1 MIPEFRD
8 AYNRNFSPSKYQAFL
23 DHIEQEYNHLPPFR
37 ISETPVFIPNG
48 LKEQLI
54 SACRDIYKVIGRP
67 DFKDITQGAI
77 NHPSLQVPA
86 EDYHTRFLQ
95 MDFGVCRDSE
105 GNLTPQLIELQG
117 FPSLYF
123 FQDQLAK
130 AYANNFDIPSHLS
143 AHPEGRDPDHYL
155 SLLEK
160 VIVGDHDPRQV
171 VLLDVEPEKQNTYID
186 FLGAAAHLGIKVL
199 CVSALKKRGRK
210 LYYLN
215 DDDSE
220 VPVKRIYNRVI
231 FDELRQR
238 DDLKREFSF
247 RDEVDVEWVGHPS
260 WFFRISKYTM
270 PLLRSPYVPE
280 SYFLHQLDKL
290 PDDLD
295 QYVLKPLYSFAGTGV
310 KINITQE
317 DLDNIEDKENYILQ
331 KKVHYSPVIETPN
344 EPAKCEI
351 RMMMIWDKEP
361 NESSG
366 YLVNN
371 LVRLSKG
378 LMSGVKYNKDKD
390 WIGASVGLFEQ

>member
-1 MIPEFRD
+1 
-8 AYNRNFSPSKYQAFL
+8 
-23 DHIEQEYNHLPPFR
+23 
-37 ISETPVFIPNG
+37 
-48 LKEQLI
+48 
-54 SACRDIYKVIGRP
+54 
-67 DFKDITQGAI
+67 
-77 NHPSLQVPA
+77 
-86 EDYHTRFLQ
+86 
-95 MDFGVCRDSE
+95 
-105 GNLTPQLIELQG
+105 
-117 FPSLYF
+117 
-123 FQDQLAK
+123 
-130 AYANNFDIPSHLS
+130 
-143 AHPEGRDPDHYL
+143 
-155 SLLEK
+155 
-160 VIVGDHDPRQV
+160 
-171 VLLDVEPEKQNTYID
+171 
-186 FLGAAAHLGIKVL
+186 
-199 CVSALKKRGRK
+199 
-210 LYYLN
+210 
-215 DDDSE
+215 
-220 VPVKRIYNRVI
+220 
-231 FDELRQR
+231 
-238 DDLKREFSF
+238 
-247 RDEVDVEWVGHPS
+247 
-260 WFFRISKYTM
+260 
-270 PLLRSPYVPE
+270 LLRSPYVPE

>member
-1 MIPEFRD
+1 MIPEIRRK
-8 AYNRNFSPSKYQAFL
+8 YNQKFSPSKYQDFL
-23 DHIEQEYNHLPPFR
+23 NHIEQEYNHLPPFR
-37 ISETPVFIPNG
+37 IAETPVFIPNA

-54 SACRDIYKVIGRP
+54 TACKDIYKVIGRS
-67 DFKDITQGAI
+67 DFKKITQGAI

-95 MDFGVCRDSE
+95 MDFGVCRDSD
-105 GNLTPQLIELQG
+105 GKLTPKLIELQG

-130 AYANNFDIPSHLS
+130 AYNRFFDIPSHFS
-143 AHPEGRDPDHYL
+143 AHPEGREPDHYL
-155 SLLEK
+155 HLLHK
-160 VIVGDHDPRQV
+160 VIVGDHNPRQV
-171 VLLDVEPEKQNTYID
+171 ILLDVEPEKQDTYID

-199 CVSALKKRGRK
+199 CVSDLKKRGNK
-210 LYYLN
+210 LYYL
-215 DDDSE
+215 DREGKE

-231 FDELRQR
+231 FDELKHR
-238 DDLKREFSF
+238 DDLECEFSF

-270 PLLRSPYVPE
+270 PLIESPVPK
-280 SYFLHQLDKL
+280 SYFLHRLDKR
-290 PDDLD
+290 PDELGRF
-295 QYVLKPLYSFAGTGV
+295 VLKPLYSFAGSGV

-317 DLDNIEDKENYILQ
+317 DLDRIEDKENYILQ
-331 KKVHYSPVIETPN
+331 EKVYYTPVIETPN

-361 NESSG
+361 NVNSG

-390 WIGASVGLFEQ
+390 WIGASVGFFEK